1 MTNKWIAHENVRE
14 GNKINLICFI
24 FDGGSASYFSSWKYA
39 INEDINIIPIL
50 YPVREKRRSEPMY
63 EDMDAFVDDLVMS
76 LEDIFR
82 GRYAFFGYCSGAI
95 MAYEAAEKAYELY
108 HNQPEYGM
116 IISSEAPEFL
126 KRQVPHFNDENRE
139 RLFFEHLSSLPFMD
153 EKTLHDKTFLDYYKP
168 LFEAEH
174 NLLESYDYK
183 KKKKLSCDFDVI
195 VCPDDP
201 KVEKDK
207 VLKWA
212 ELTDGNVNV
221 IEKDGGHFLVDAQK
235 EYIFKTLN
243 ERLSDIS
250 GNKGNE
256 IGRESV
262 SRNVP
267 IEMTETEKKIVD
279 IWEEVFGI
287 GKFGPDSNFF
297 LVGGDSLKAVRIL
310 NAVNKIYDMDVTI
323 NDVFEK
329 ARIREFATY
338 IDELCTSKL
347 LLAEKYIEIGEI

>member
-1 MTNKWIAHENVRE
+1 MKNKWIAHENIKE
-14 GNKINLICFI
+14 GNRLNLICFI
-24 FDGGSASYFSSWKYA
+24 FDGGSASYFSSWKYE

-50 YPVREKRRSEPMY
+50 YPVREKRRSDPMY
-63 EDMDAFVDDLVMS
+63 ENMDAFVNDLVVS
-76 LEDIFR
+76 LEEIFR

-95 MAYEAAEKAYELY
+95 IAYEAAVKAYELY
-108 HNQPEYGM
+108 HNLPEYGM

-126 KRQVPHFNDENRE
+126 KRQVPHLNDENRE

-168 LFEAEH
+168 LFEADH

-183 KKKKLSCDFDVI
+183 KKEMLSCDLDVI

-201 KVEKDK
+201 KVERDK

-221 IEKDGGHFLVDAQK
+221 IEKDGGHFLVDVQK
-235 EYIFKTLN
+235 EYIFRTLN
-243 ERLSDIS
+243 EKLSDFKGKKEIAIGKEYS
-250 GNKGNE
+250 GR
-256 IGRESV
+256 I
-262 SRNVP
+262 VP

-279 IWEEVFGI
+279 IWEEVYGFGNL
-287 GKFGPDSNFF
+287 GPDSDFF

-310 NAVNKIYDMDVTI
+310 NAVRNAYEVDITI

-329 ARIREFATY
+329 AQIREFATY
-338 IDELCTSKL
+338 VDELCTSKIL
-347 LLAEKYIEIGEI
+347 LSEKYIEMGEI